1 MWCFWW
7 TLFIT
12 AHKTFNNLALCFL
25 RRPWGVKWSEISFYP
40 VFLTWEV
47 FSLKRNFLPIFFLYL
62 PFFFLSFGFTHE
74 KHVFFHFVSHG
85 KKKRI
90 SPENVFSLGFNHENG
105 KKPPKK
111 IEKNK
116 QNVFKLF
123 FTVFF
128 LCSHTRKKS
137 FWNKISVRTFSEEN
151 AWNNIKKKNSRF
163 FHSVKSCK
171 TKSASSKNKCSSLEK
186 CSFFILFH
194 T

>member
-40 VFLTWEV
+40 LFLTWEV

-74 KHVFFHFVSHG
+74 KHVFFHFVSHR

-111 IEKNK
+111 KQKKQKTFLNFFSQFFSSVLTHEKK
-116 QNVFKLF
+116 VFGIKF
-123 FTVFF
+123 PWERF
-128 LCSHTRKKS
+128 RKKMLGII
-137 FWNKISVRTFSEEN
+137 F
-151 AWNNIKKKNSRF
+151 
-163 FHSVKSCK
+163 
-171 TKSASSKNKCSSLEK
+171 
-186 CSFFILFH
+186 
-194 T
+194 